1 VPLKELRPHQVRDMV
16 RALRVKI
23 SSRGT
28 PLAPRTVRHVYGT
41 LHTMLREAVVDEL
54 LPANPCVLK
63 RGDLPG
69 KLDKDPSW
77 REGAIF
83 TRDEAE
89 QLISDSRIPEDRRV
103 LNAVEL
109 LGGLRPGETAALR
122 WRHYDPTQEPLG
134 RLSVIASWNSRTDE
148 ETSTKTERPRAV
160 PVHPTLAKLLADW
173 KLSGWQR
180 LYGRAPKA
188 DDLILPNRDGEHR
201 NPRRSIVRF
210 HYDLEKLGLRKRRQH
225 DCRRTFISLAQADG
239 ARKDILR
246 WVTHGPT
253 GDIMDI
259 YTTLPWDALCA
270 EVSKLRV
277 EIRGGRV
284 LEFRQVIGDPC
295 DRSCD
300 RSSGDTKKPPRLMD
314 LEAFV
319 AARSTG
325 LEPVTSGV
333 TGRRS
338 NQLN

>member
-1 VPLKELRPHQVRDMV
+1 LHY
-16 RALRVKI
+16 
-23 SSRGT
+23 G
-28 PLAPRTVRHVYGT
+28 PRNQEVCAG
-41 LHTMLREAVVDEL
+41 
-54 LPANPCVLK
+54 
-63 RGDLPG
+63 
-69 KLDKDPSW
+69 
-77 REGAIF
+77 
-83 TRDEAE
+83 
-89 QLISDSRIPEDRRV
+89 
-103 LNAVEL
+103 
-109 LGGLRPGETAALR
+109 GGLSQSVDPYQRQARTRSKQVWRWHWRWLRHEHEREQRLLVFQDAQR

-134 RLSVIASWNSRTDE
+134 RLSVIASWNSRKDE

-173 KLSGWQR
+173 KLSGRRQ
-180 LYGRAPKA
+180 LFGRAPKA

-277 EIRGGRV
+277 EIREGRV
-284 LEFRQVIGDPC
+284 LELRQVIGDLC
-295 DRSCD
+295 DRSCE
-300 RSSGDTKKPPRLMD
+300 RSSGDTKKPPRFHRLGGFFD
-314 LEAFV
+314 CEGHPHLPLTGIKV
-319 AARSTG
+319 AQKPSDIICRTWHVLYSWREFRG
-325 LEPVTSGV
+325 L
-333 TGRRS
+333 RRPC
-338 NQLN
+338 